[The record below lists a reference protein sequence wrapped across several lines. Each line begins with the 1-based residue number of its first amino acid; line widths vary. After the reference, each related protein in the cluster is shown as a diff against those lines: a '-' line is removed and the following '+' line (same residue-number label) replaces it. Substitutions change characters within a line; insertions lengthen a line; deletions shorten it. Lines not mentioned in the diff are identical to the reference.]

1 MNYVN
6 IKIHTY
12 STRVEN
18 KFYSQTYTDMKETE
32 LFSSWMNRAKLFIL
46 FQ

>member
-6 IKIHTY
+6 IKIHIY

-18 KFYSQTYTDMKETE
+18 KFYSQTYTDMKEIYE
-32 LFSSWMNRAKLFIL
+32 YNIIN
-46 FQ
+46 